1 MTFRLTTYFSEGLER
16 VNNDSLEEFYYSVEE
31 MKLDTDVLEKI
42 NICLTWS
49 CSNLNHTVICTDKPC
64 HVVICQFKINREIN
78 HG

>member
-1 MTFRLTTYFSEGLER
+1 MTILLTIYLSEELER
-16 VNNDSLEEFYYSVEE
+16 VDIDSLEEFYYRVEE
-31 MKLDTDVLEKI
+31 MKLDTDVLEQI

-64 HVVICQFKINREIN
+64 HVVICQCKINQEIS